1 MDLHN
6 DTMFTLLDFLLEKV
20 IIVDLVN
27 QSTHVYYVSDVASS
41 SGVFFVAFDFLV
53 FLSLLQNEL
62 KKHVLV
68 IEGQLLQ
75 GWSVLLRLFEY
86 EFNDSED
93 LVMQN
98 VVVLER
104 LHKFYQNTEEITDI
118 SNEWVNKK
126 LFE

>member
-41 SGVFFVAFDFLV
+41 SGVFFVVFDFLV

-68 IEGQLLQ
+68 VEGQLL
-75 GWSVLLRLFEY
+75 
-86 EFNDSED
+86 
-93 LVMQN
+93 
-98 VVVLER
+98 
-104 LHKFYQNTEEITDI
+104 
-118 SNEWVNKK
+118 
-126 LFE
+126 